1 MTGRHQLEI
10 VDAQTHRVELNAM
23 TTPEF
28 IEWLDGKIAEHGD
41 GKLIPP
47 EEVVAAELENRL
59 EAKVRTIVTERIL
72 LEAGLEDQIA
82 KAMDA
87 IKRPTGNNLTRGIK
101 SLFKHEPEREWRDHI
116 EAVAAER
123 TSKV

>member
-1 MTGRHQLEI
+1 M
-10 VDAQTHRVELNAM
+10 
-23 TTPEF
+23 
-28 IEWLDGKIAEHGD
+28 
-41 GKLIPP
+41 
-47 EEVVAAELENRL
+47 VAAELENRL